1 MSDIKKTTY
10 SFNSRSDGLALS
22 VLRFEPENPTEI
34 KGIVQLVHGMNEYK
48 ERYIPFMEFL
58 AGQGYLCVIHDHRG
72 HGHSVEKKEDLGYW
86 YKGGYEA
93 LIEDIHDITLD
104 IKTYA
109 RNLTGKTDLQF
120 ILLGHS
126 MGSMAVRCYL
136 QRYDDE
142 LSKLIVVGCP
152 SKQPGM
158 KSGLALIKIVK
169 AFKGE
174 RHVSMFIAGL
184 VMGNYEKKFAKEGL
198 PHSWVNSN
206 PEEVKK
212 YGNDPYCNY
221 VFTLNGFENL
231 VKLTME
237 TYKKSGYV
245 MNNPSLPIRF
255 FSGADDP
262 CAVSEKAFNAAVD
275 LIKKQGYTD
284 AEGKLYEGMRHEILN
299 EKNKDMV
306 YKDILEFIKDTP
318 NA

>member
-10 SFNSRSDGLALS
+10 SFNSKSDGLALS

-58 AGQGYLCVIHDHRG
+58 AGNGYICVIHDHRG

-104 IKTYA
+104 VKTYV
-109 RNLTGKTDLQF
+109 RNLTGKNDLKY

-136 QRYDDE
+136 QRYDEE

-152 SKQPGM
+152 SKQAGM
-158 KSGLALIKIVK
+158 GFGLALTKLVK
-169 AFKGE
+169 AIKGE
-174 RHVSMFIAGL
+174 RSVSGFIAAL
-184 VMGNYEKKFAKEGL
+184 VMGGYEKKFAKENL
-198 PHSWVNSN
+198 PHSWVNSD

-212 YGNDPYCNY
+212 YGADPYCNY
-221 VFTLNGFENL
+221 VFTLQGFENL
-231 VKLTME
+231 IKLTME

-255 FSGADDP
+255 YSGADDP
-262 CAVSEKAFNAAVD
+262 CAGSEKAFFQAVD

-284 AEGKLYEGMRHEILN
+284 VEGKLYEGMRHEILN

-306 YKDILEFIKDTP
+306 YKEMFEFIDK
-318 NA
+318 